1 MLRGAFSMPFGVLV
15 IAAGLFWTTSAFA
28 AIDSA
33 GALFDTCNN
42 PNDESKQSYCRGYVA
57 GVSDVLTG
65 MHIICPGAR
74 IGLDEIKNVV
84 VKYLREHPG
93 EQELDADDLTSTA
106 LTLAF
111 PCK

>member
-1 MLRGAFSMPFGVLV
+1 MRFGVLV
-15 IAAGLFWTTSAFA
+15 MAVGLFWTTSAFL
-28 AIDSA
+28 AIDTA

-42 PNDESKQSYCRGYVA
+42 QNDSSKQAYCFGYVA
-57 GVSDVLTG
+57 GVTDVLTG
-65 MHIICPGAR
+65 MHIICAGAR
-74 IGLDEIKNVV
+74 IGLAEIKDVV

-93 EQELDADDLTSTA
+93 ERNMDADDLTSTA